1 MPEALQPVA
10 AHDLEAGALQRED
23 IVRLR
28 ALLGA
33 LDPDTRELLALR
45 FAAGL
50 TFAEIAAVIGKSEAA
65 TKKRLARTL
74 QSLKEHYH
82 DDAR

>member
-1 MPEALQPVA
+1 MSSSGEALRRTF
-10 AHDLEAGALQRED
+10 AGPSIR
-23 IVRLR
+23 RS
-28 ALLGA
+28 LLVA
-33 LDPDTRELLALR
+33 LDSDIRELLALR